1 MVRKSASGRTLL
13 ENTYDLNGN
22 RVGLKDYSG
31 KETVYTYD
39 ALDRISKVTD
49 NGHELIDYL
58 YNDDGTL
65 KKMVTGGNI
74 VTEYSYDNDRNIIG
88 QKTYIDDIKQSG
100 KADRFSLS
108 GERVCDFEA
117 LRKAPTNDKGIRN
130 LSLGQM
136 YGNANVIVNNTYQY
150 DAHTIIM
157 PATISAVS
165 QM

>member
-1 MVRKSASGRTLL
+1 MKNAPINVKVLTLERL
-13 ENTYDLNGN
+13 HLNGN

-74 VTEYSYDNDRNIIG
+74 VTEY
-88 QKTYIDDIKQSG
+88 T
-100 KADRFSLS
+100 
-108 GERVCDFEA
+108 
-117 LRKAPTNDKGIRN
+117 
-130 LSLGQM
+130 
-136 YGNANVIVNNTYQY
+136 
-150 DAHTIIM
+150 
-157 PATISAVS
+157 
-165 QM
+165 

>member
-49 NGHELIDYL
+49 NGHELIDYYL

-88 QKTYIDDIKQSG
+88 QKTYIDDIK
-100 KADRFSLS
+100 
-108 GERVCDFEA
+108 
-117 LRKAPTNDKGIRN
+117 
-130 LSLGQM
+130 
-136 YGNANVIVNNTYQY
+136 
-150 DAHTIIM
+150 
-157 PATISAVS
+157 
-165 QM
+165 

>member
-65 KKMVTGGNI
+65 KEEQVANRFGFTGEQFAPATNL
-74 VTEYSYDNDRNIIG
+74 YYLRARFYNPIIG
-88 QKTYIDDIKQSG
+88 RFNQGYRELIEAGVSEKDAK
-100 KADRFSLS
+100 KAMRRAYKYFDSIGAFK
-108 GERVCDFEA
+108 V
-117 LRKAPTNDKGIRN
+117 K
-130 LSLGQM
+130 
-136 YGNANVIVNNTYQY
+136 
-150 DAHTIIM
+150 
-157 PATISAVS
+157 
-165 QM
+165 

>member
-65 KKMVTGGNI
+65 KRWLQVATLLPNI
-74 VTEYSYDNDRNIIG
+74 RMIMTEI
-88 QKTYIDDIKQSG
+88 
-100 KADRFSLS
+100 SL
-108 GERVCDFEA
+108 V
-117 LRKAPTNDKGIRN
+117 RKHILT
-130 LSLGQM
+130 
-136 YGNANVIVNNTYQY
+136 T
-150 DAHTIIM
+150 
-157 PATISAVS
+157 
-165 QM
+165 